1 MQYLTNY
8 YKNLSEQLQER
19 INILEKYLAEVK
31 VTKVVDGVTVK
42 WDPSKES
49 EEEAT
54 ERAIKT
60 DPRAS
65 ALAKDPFDRSEWDKE
80 VDKIENDMLRKR
92 RDLTLNSM
100 RVAAN
105 TVEYDRNAPGESL
118 NRNSISLQAERRRE
132 AEERDERELRDS
144 PYYKPKQQPKPG
156 EPGYQGPSA
165 GRKQ

>member
-42 WDPSKES
+42 WDPSEES
-49 EEEAT
+49 ESDAT
-54 ERAIKT
+54 ERALKT
-60 DPRAS
+60 DPRAPKT
-65 ALAKDPFDRSEWDKE
+65 LYPLKDGESRVNARLDRSKE
-80 VDKIENDMLRKR
+80 RAAHAAEADRKEREFEMRNRKRAANNFTYNKETGEFENDFKK
-92 RDLTLNSM
+92 
-100 RVAAN
+100 
-105 TVEYDRNAPGESL
+105 EYGTQYDTESE
-118 NRNSISLQAERRRE
+118 SQPE
-132 AEERDERELRDS
+132 
-144 PYYKPKQQPKPG
+144 PKPQPKPG

>member
-19 INILEKYLAEVK
+19 IIILEKYLAEVK
-31 VTKVVDGVTVK
+31 ITKVVDGVTVQ
-42 WDPSKES
+42 WDPNEES

-54 ERAIKT
+54 ERAINNN
-60 DPRAS
+60 PRAR

-80 VDKIENDMLRKR
+80 VDKIEKDMLRKR
-92 RDLTLNSM
+92 RDLTLNAM

-105 TVEYDRNAPGESL
+105 TVEYNPTGPD
-118 NRNSISLQAERRRE
+118 ISLQAERRRE
-132 AEERDERELRDS
+132 MEARDERELRNS
-144 PYYKPKQQPKPG
+144 PYYKPKQKPKPG

>member
-1 MQYLTNY
+1 MNYLTNY
-8 YKNLSEQLQER
+8 YKNLSEQLQDKV
-19 INILEKYLAEVK
+19 NILERYLAEVK
-31 VTKVVDGVTVK
+31 ITKVVDGVTVK
-42 WDPSKES
+42 WDPNEES
-49 EEEAT
+49 ETEAT
-54 ERAIKT
+54 ERAINNN
-60 DPRAS
+60 PRAS

-80 VDKIENDMLRKR
+80 VDKIENNMLRKR

-105 TVEYDRNAPGESL
+105 TVEYNPNGND
-118 NRNSISLQAERRRE
+118 ISLQAERRRE
-132 AEERDERELRDS
+132 MEARDERELRDS